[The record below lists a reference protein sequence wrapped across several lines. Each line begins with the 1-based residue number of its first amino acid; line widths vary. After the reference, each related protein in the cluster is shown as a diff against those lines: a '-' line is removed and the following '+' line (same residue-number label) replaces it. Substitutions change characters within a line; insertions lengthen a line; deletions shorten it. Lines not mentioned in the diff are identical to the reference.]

1 MKGILRSALLF
12 CLAWRLQRLLLG
24 ASLLLAVI
32 LRLIVA
38 LVQPCRAVTT
48 ASMLSGLFPVIC
60 VYGVLSIGT
69 VTFRAASA
77 PRTLRLMPY
86 ARLQLVLGILLAE
99 VLLTLFVTVNIGFM
113 QGVNPGGTFVR
124 VFTMMSLSVFWLFFV
139 FSNSPWQ
146 RWVATLVLCIVVAV
160 LIWRLR
166 TGIVLVRLDSA
177 QFALVTLTAWPLF
190 AAWYLRAKRI
200 DSPPPLI
207 SNWDS
212 GIDNWGSGRTRR
224 TKDIETRDA
233 ALNIYLL
240 GRATVARACWPDV
253 GLTLALS
260 VMFIV
265 ISALPRLDLAPVL
278 ILTFLIAGGTCFQR
292 VRPIAQRARALWI
305 RSGCSRWELFK
316 TAERLSLQCMVW
328 VGLAALVLSVVDWM
342 ILPHPSADWRYLFTV
357 GVTTLLCDVYFG
369 LVGVSRPSLS
379 PFVVLASS
387 ALNMLILLP
396 DSLWLSWGVS
406 SSHALIVTT
415 EIVVALALRYIAQ
428 WRWQRIDWLICKP
441 APLSSQAMRPAT

>member
-1 MKGILRSALLF
+1 MKGILRSALFF
-12 CLAWRLQRLLLG
+12 CMAWRLQRLFLG
-24 ASLLLAVI
+24 GSLLLAVI

-48 ASMLSGLFPVIC
+48 ASMLSGLFSVLC

-124 VFTMMSLSVFWLFFV
+124 VFTMMSLSVFWLFLV

-146 RWVATLVLCIVVAV
+146 RWVATLVLCIAMAV
-160 LIWRLR
+160 LIWRLQ

-177 QFALVTLTAWPLF
+177 QFVLVTLAAWPLF

-200 DSPPPLI
+200 APPPQL
-207 SNWDS
+207 
-212 GIDNWGSGRTRR
+212 IDNWGSGRTPC

-240 GRATVARACWPDV
+240 GQASVARACWPDV
-253 GLTLALS
+253 VLTLALS
-260 VMFIV
+260 VTFIV
-265 ISALPRLDLAPVL
+265 ISALPRLDLSPVL
-278 ILTFLIAGGTCFQR
+278 ILTFLIAGGMCFQR

-316 TAERLSLQCMVW
+316 TAERLSLQCMAW
-328 VGLAALVLSVVDWM
+328 VGLAALVVSVVDWM
-342 ILPHPSADWRYLFTV
+342 ILPHPSANWRYLFTV
-357 GVTTLLCDVYFG
+357 GLTTLLCDVYFG

-379 PFVVLASS
+379 PFVVIASS
-387 ALNMLILLP
+387 ALNILILLP

-406 SSHALIVTT
+406 WSHALILTT
-415 EIVVALALRYIAQ
+415 EIVLAPALRYIAQ

-441 APLSSQAMRPAT
+441 ALLSSQAMRPAT